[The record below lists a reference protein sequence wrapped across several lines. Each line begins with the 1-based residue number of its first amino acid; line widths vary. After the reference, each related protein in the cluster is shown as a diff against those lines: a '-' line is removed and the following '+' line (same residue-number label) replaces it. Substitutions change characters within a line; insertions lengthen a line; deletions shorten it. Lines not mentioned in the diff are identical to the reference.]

1 LTNTYPQTQQLII
14 VHKYHLY
21 QRQATMCRHI
31 TIMRPSKAIGVPIT
45 NTKPAGSKKFEVCI
59 QVIESVMTE

>member
-1 LTNTYPQTQQLII
+1 
-14 VHKYHLY
+14 
-21 QRQATMCRHI
+21 
-31 TIMRPSKAIGVPIT
+31 MRPSKAIGVPIT